1 MNESTNKNKTYL
13 VSAATTL
20 FIFLAEGKPWNTAEE
35 NQKSCEQR
43 PKHRRHIGNHT
54 ASHVTAIYERR
65 SRDEN
70 SATKTSRSK
79 VLITVKVK
87 NIKTIHTLEE
97 YCTQN
102 GSNFYCHLFSVKCNA
117 SSHYNQLISFIYP
130 FNANLRWRFL
140 KVSSKLK

>member
-1 MNESTNKNKTYL
+1 MRVQIRTKQTSYPQLRPCSFSWPRGNPETPLKRTRK
-13 VSAATTL
+13 AANSVL
-20 FIFLAEGKPWNTAEE
+20 NIAAILE
-35 NQKSCEQR
+35 
-43 PKHRRHIGNHT
+43 IT

-70 SATKTSRSK
+70 SATTTKTSRSK

-102 GSNFYCHLFSVKCNA
+102 GSNFTVICS
-117 SSHYNQLISFIYP
+117 QLNVMLAPTITS
-130 FNANLRWRFL
+130 
-140 KVSSKLK
+140 